1 MAYRFLLFSLM
12 FFVACSGTVF
22 SEEPEN
28 HEMIWSFQPLIVPGP
43 LEMRNQITDPVSLD
57 TFVFSGLEERGLKPA
72 SEADRRVL
80 IRRATFD
87 LIGLPPT
94 IAEVESFVND
104 PSEDAFDQVIERL
117 LASPRYGERW
127 GRHWLD
133 VVRYADSNGLDENVA
148 FGNAWRYRDY
158 VVDSFNQDK
167 PYDLF
172 VKEQIAGDLLQKTG
186 NPAQQKMRVIATGF
200 LSLGPKVLAEVDAKK
215 MEMDIIDEQINT
227 LGQAFLGLT
236 LGCARCHDHKFD
248 PVSMDDYYGLVG
260 IFQSTRTM
268 EHFSKV
274 ARWYENSIA
283 SEAQNQQKKIHDRQ
297 VVEIKESIEKVI
309 GEERLRLNLKT
320 QAEDVENQDAESMFS
335 EIAREKLATLRE
347 RLKQQESN
355 VPEQPMA
362 LGVAEGTIADSHM
375 YVRGN
380 HLDPGPSVPR
390 HLPVSLSYAG
400 KKEFSSTD
408 SGRMQLAEWLVDQ
421 DHPLTSRVMVNR
433 IWRWHFGRGLVRST
447 DNFGKL
453 GEKPF
458 NQPLLDWLAKTFM
471 DSGWSIKALHR
482 VIMRSRTYRM
492 SSVFDSQSAE
502 KDPQNEYYW
511 RMPVRRLE
519 AEPIRDAMLAV
530 SDQMDWSMGGS
541 LLHVDNRAYLFDHTS
556 KDDTRYRTPRRS
568 IYLPV
573 IRNHLY
579 EVFQLFDF
587 SDASVPNGD
596 RPTTTV
602 APQALFLINSDFVL
616 QIAERLAQKVLSRSD
631 WNDSDRLRWLY
642 MRAYSRPP
650 TELES
655 ERALKFLKR
664 FAQSDGHGMDP
675 VSVRVQSWQAYCQVL
690 LCSHEFIYVK

>member
-1 MAYRFLLFSLM
+1 MAYRFFLFSLI
-12 FFVACSGTVF
+12 FLVACSGFVF
-22 SEEPEN
+22 SEDPES
-28 HEMIWSFQPLIVPGP
+28 HERLWSFQPLIVSESFEIRG
-43 LEMRNQITDPVSLD
+43 RNTEAVSLD
-57 TFVFSGLEERGLKPA
+57 TFVFSGLEEQGLKPA
-72 SEADRRVL
+72 KEADRRVL

-104 PSEDAFDQVIERL
+104 PSDDAFEQVIERL

-167 PYDLF
+167 PYDFF
-172 VKEQIAGDLLQKTG
+172 VKEQIAGDLLQESG
-186 NPAQQKMRVIATGF
+186 SPAQQKMRVIATGF

-283 SEAQNQQKKIHDRQ
+283 SEKQNQQKKIHDRQ
-297 VVEIKESIEKVI
+297 IVEIKESIEKVVD
-309 GEERLRLNLKT
+309 EERIRLNLKT
-320 QAEDVENQDAESMFS
+320 QTEDMENQDAESMFS
-335 EIAREKLATLRE
+335 ETVRVKLATLRE
-347 RLKQQESN
+347 RLKHQESN
-355 VPEQPMA
+355 LPEQPTA
-362 LGVAEGTIADSHM
+362 LGVAEGTISDSHM

-380 HLDPGPSVPR
+380 HLEPGPSVPR
-390 HLPVSLSYAG
+390 HLPVNLSYSG
-400 KKEFSSTD
+400 QNEFSSTD
-408 SGRMQLAEWLVDQ
+408 SGRMQLAEWLVDH

-433 IWRWHFGRGLVRST
+433 IWRWHFGRGLVRSP

-482 VIMRSRTYRM
+482 VIMLSRTYRM
-492 SSVFDSQSAE
+492 SSVFDSRSAE

-530 SDQMDWSMGGS
+530 SDLMDWSMGGS
-541 LLHVDNRAYLFDHTS
+541 LLHVNNRAYLFDHTS

-616 QIAERLAQKVLSRSD
+616 QIAERLAQKLLSRSD
-631 WNDSDRLRWLY
+631 WNDTDRLRWLY
-642 MRAYSRPP
+642 LRTYSRPP

-664 FAQSDGHGMDP
+664 FGQSDEYAMDS
-675 VSVRVQSWQAYCQVL
+675 VSVRAQSWQAYCQVL